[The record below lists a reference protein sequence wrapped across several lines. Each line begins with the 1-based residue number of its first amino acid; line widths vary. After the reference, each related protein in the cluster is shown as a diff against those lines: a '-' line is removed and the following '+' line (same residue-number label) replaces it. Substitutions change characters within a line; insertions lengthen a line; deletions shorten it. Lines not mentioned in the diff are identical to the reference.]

1 MNPSAPV
8 IALALAGLSACHIG
22 PSVETFA
29 PANGPDGV
37 DVLLTVRG
45 RDVEGELLEVR
56 DTALLVLRNDRL
68 LLVPV
73 RAISIGRFG
82 GFGLRIMGG
91 RFIQDSHLRL
101 QDVSRFPA
109 GVTPEILTRLL
120 AAYSQTEPDQLP

>member
-73 RAISIGRFG
+73 RAISIGRF
-82 GFGLRIMGG
+82 
-91 RFIQDSHLRL
+91 IQDSHLRL